1 MVQAKGARIMAL
13 VMIFSMIFAPLAH
26 AEVQPPVVTDGPAD
40 VAATRAPAASPRL
53 IVELDSPPLAVAI
66 EDQVQSAAVNGVLD
80 ANSAAAQAYINQ
92 LQAEQ
97 AAFVSAMQT
106 AIPSANVSSF
116 RNEGGATEPATYQV
130 VFNGLSIEP
139 GIDREVARTQLAR
152 LPGVKA
158 VYLDQPYSTQL
169 YTSTTLINAPAIWND
184 PLVNGRANGGAGV
197 KLASMDGGV
206 HKDAPM
212 MNGSTYGYPPGYG
225 PNGLG
230 LTANNNGKIIVSRA
244 YFRPWDPPAPGDENP
259 WPGEQGTSHGMH
271 TSSTAAG
278 NVVTATYN
286 GLNVGTISGVAPRA
300 YVMSYRVFYTSVN
313 GNESFYT
320 TEGLAALEDI
330 VRDGADVVNNSW
342 GGGPGSLGGEF
353 DPIDQALRN
362 AVKAGVFVAMSN
374 GNAGAGLGTS
384 DHPSSEY
391 INVAASTT
399 SGTFGAGTINITQPS
414 PTDPTLQNLPY
425 GAGTFGTAIPIG
437 ETRNYSFTWAGAVD
451 ANNMMGCAP
460 FQANA
465 FAGRAALIQRGVCP
479 FSDKVFNA
487 QQAGAT
493 LAVIYDNSSNVV
505 QGMSC
510 TTHCD
515 TITIPSIRIRKND
528 GDAVV
533 NWFNTHGTASGLNVV
548 AIAFQLGNTPD
559 RIIAFSSR
567 GPGVGNTL
575 KPDIAAPGV
584 NILAQG
590 YAEGV
595 TGEARHLGYGQASG
609 TSMAAPHVA
618 GAAALLQQ
626 VRPNWSPAYIK
637 SALMSTAKYTDVYN
651 FDGSPAQPL
660 DMGAGRL
667 DLTHATDPGVI
678 LDPPSLSFGVVPS
691 GTQKTL
697 AVKVTSI
704 ASTAETYNVSTL
716 YTGNGFTATTALPGF
731 AVSAGS
737 LTLNPGETKTIS
749 VTFTTTTSAGLSD
762 NQGYIV
768 MDGPAHDAHM
778 AAWARV
784 TDALNAA
791 DVLIIDADFSD
802 VGPLVGFSTHNY
814 LDYYTSALTGL
825 GYSYEVLNYDLESI
839 PDAATLSAYQ
849 AIILFT
855 GDNALA
861 AAGLQLLELDRLVEF
876 LNQGGTVIAM
886 GQDLA
891 ATLGA
896 AQTDPSNPPF
906 FYGTSLG
913 ANWIQDSVTGGT
925 TPQLLVLPAPTA
937 PQALQDIQVDLTR
950 ILQYAAAGELSG
962 DQETPPVATDTTGEF
977 DVHYDAVFNR
987 LEYAVTVVPSDT
999 RPITVTAAHI
1009 HVGAP
1014 GVAGPVIRP
1023 LGTITQPIFVTDS
1036 LTLSGVISPSLNMTE
1051 VNQMVNGLL
1060 YINVHTTDF
1069 PDGEVRGQI
1078 EPEALPNQPSMD
1090 EVDNEAHNGSES
1102 PVPGEETYASV
1113 PILHYPG
1120 PNNLADGTVGLAHR
1134 DQPSL
1139 ERAGV
1144 TYNGR
1149 SIYTTFGLEGVSEGP
1164 NASLNVTPT
1173 TRIELLGTFLQ
1184 WGLSEAGAVVISDTT
1199 GSEAGGLTTFSASL
1213 TPGSFISG
1221 TQIVTP
1227 TAVSYRWDFG
1237 DGSPIVGPLAT
1248 SEAGHAYADCGTYT
1262 IRAEITDSFGNV
1274 AIGSQTVTVEEAC
1287 GEALRTYPLFFPLIA
1302 NSPPVTGTVL
1312 LREVRDQV
1320 TQ

>member
-53 IVELDSPPLAVAI
+53 IVELDSPPLAIAI

-399 SGTFGAGTINITQPS
+399 SGTLASGRVGVKDDPNLQNFPFSTASFGNPLPLGQNFDFPFVPGVVIS
-414 PTDPTLQNLPY
+414 PTNVLGCNPWP
-425 GAGTFGTAIPIG
+425 AGTFDGK
-437 ETRNYSFTWAGAVD
+437 
-451 ANNMMGCAP
+451 
-460 FQANA
+460 
-465 FAGRAALIQRGVCP
+465 AALIERGNCEFGV
-479 FSDKVFNA
+479 KVLNA
-487 QQAGAT
+487 QQAGA
-493 LAVIYDNSSNVV
+493 VFVVVYNSAAGGEGLINMGPGLVGDQV
-505 QGMSC
+505 
-510 TTHCD
+510 
-515 TITIPSIRIRKND
+515 TIPSIFIGRTNGVALLD
-528 GDAVV
+528 YY
-533 NWFNTHGTASGLNVV
+533 NTNGPAASILRFST
-548 AIAFQLGNTPD
+548 IAFQTGNTPD

-590 YAEGV
+590 YTEGV

-626 VRPNWSPAYIK
+626 VRPNWSPATIK

-768 MDGPAHDAHM
+768 MDGPVHDAHM

-784 TDALNAA
+784 TNALNAA

-886 GQDLA
+886 GQNLA

-913 ANWIQDSVTGGT
+913 ANWIQNSVTGGT

-937 PQALQDIQVDLTR
+937 PQALQDIRVDLTR
-950 ILQYAAAGELSG
+950 ILRYAAAGELSG

-1302 NSPPVTGTVL
+1302 NSPQITGTVL